1 MATTASRITLRPHPD
16 GPEACIRDT
25 NVNVWGLVAWRR
37 RGLADADI
45 LQAVQGLTQADLDAA
60 WAYAAAHPDEI
71 DAALRRNA
79 EA

>member
-1 MATTASRITLRPHPD
+1 
-16 GPEACIRDT
+16 
-25 NVNVWGLVAWRR
+25 VNVWGLVAWRR
-37 RGLADADI
+37 RGLADTEI

-60 WAYAAAHPDEI
+60 WASAAERPDEI